1 MTFVTPAAMVDRR
14 TIVKSA
20 LALGAVQ
27 LASPFVITARAADT
41 IKLGFANPLSGTYAA
56 YGKNEL
62 IGCQLAIEQINAKG
76 GILGRQAEV
85 LVEDS
90 TSGDAGTAVQKSR
103 KLIEGDK
110 VDFLFGNVNSALA
123 LAMAQVSNEK
133 GILHIVPGG
142 HTDAIT
148 GKSCHWNVFRIC
160 NATQMEANAVAA
172 ALVKSYGKKV

>member
-1 MTFVTPAAMVDRR
+1 MTTGRSAFLSPLRRRRFRLTAAVCNDDSGAKDEAPPENVRKSGGIRVTFVTPAAMVDRR

-27 LASPFVITARAADT
+27 LASPFVLTARAADT
-41 IKLGFANPLSGTYAA
+41 VKLGFANPLSGTYAA
-56 YGKNEL
+56 YGKNE
-62 IGCQLAIEQINAKG
+62 IVGCQLAIEQINAKG

-90 TSGDAGTAVQKSR
+90 TSGDAGTAGQKSR

-110 VDFLFGNVNSALA
+110 VDFLLGNVNSALA

-133 GILHIVPGG
+133 GI
-142 HTDAIT
+142 
-148 GKSCHWNVFRIC
+148 
-160 NATQMEANAVAA
+160 
-172 ALVKSYGKKV
+172 